1 MRWRKRWCIL
11 APRLQNWVSV
21 HSLRSPGISYQ
32 LKECLSLHHNRS
44 PFTDVLGCLSH
55 CKAWGFLCES
65 VVLQIWWL
73 AVGFYRTLTQLQ
85 GRRNEEAEEW
95 TSGSWNPPFP
105 GFEQSVLLWNL
116 LKSHLLMSFWP
127 PKLFLCKCWHPAEMK
142 SLTWRNTL
150 AYQKLQDSSNILA
163 TPVFFFISLF
173 DFLKKLFVVSWQMAL
188 WIRLYVT
195 EGTEW
200 FFQFTWTQIP
210 VTYQTG
216 FVFESSLC
224 LWFLYVYSFHVDSFN
239 YKLTRCISR
248 TRTRY
253 VFQLNSGCL

>member
-1 MRWRKRWCIL
+1 M
-11 APRLQNWVSV
+11 PRLQNWVSV

-44 PFTDVLGCLSH
+44 PFTDILECLSH

-105 GFEQSVLLWNL
+105 GFEQSMLLWNL

-142 SLTWRNTL
+142 SLSWRNITSL
-150 AYQKLQDSSNILA
+150 SETVGFQQYTSNTSL
-163 TPVFFFISLF
+163 PFSFFFWLF
-173 DFLKKLFVVSWQMAL
+173 KKIVC
-188 WIRLYVT
+188 
-195 EGTEW
+195 G
-200 FFQFTWTQIP
+200 
-210 VTYQTG
+210 
-216 FVFESSLC
+216 
-224 LWFLYVYSFHVDSFN
+224 
-239 YKLTRCISR
+239 
-248 TRTRY
+248 
-253 VFQLNSGCL
+253 